1 MAKRSS
7 NEWDSGIDEEE
18 IPQIPD
24 TVLLVLLRDMNLT
37 IVGKVTG
44 KTYNFNGAGSIQDV
58 DKKDA
63 EIMLTKMSGKCDC
76 PGSIGSSPYFE
87 IAR

>member
-1 MAKRSS
+1 MEKRSS
-7 NEWDSGIDEEE
+7 DEWNGGIEEE

-58 DKKDA
+58 DRKDA

-76 PGSIGSSPYFE
+76 PGSIGRSPYFE